1 VIRYRW
7 GCERSRRD
15 NCCRRME
22 RIRTALD
29 LRLWL
34 IRLFVSGCKPARV
47 AARTIWLL
55 PLLVGRNRWGDIEM
69 PTIPRPLTVL
79 LIDDERNTRDI

>member
-1 VIRYRW
+1 MIRYRW

-34 IRLFVSGCKPARV
+34 SRLFVSGCKLARV
-47 AARTIWLL
+47 VARTIWLL